1 MFFKNKEEKVIEL
14 IGVHFELV
22 QDTLGLFSKF
32 IDAYCDNAPDGQ
44 LNELS
49 YKVHQKEHEADNARK
64 AIQRQL
70 CEGAFM
76 PFYRENFMRIP
87 DLVDRIPGLAVK
99 ICKEIFLQQLTPPNE
114 IKIYLKQ
121 MTEAV
126 IDTFNKFVEI
136 FEYIPNDF
144 KRILELCEEVSKCEQ
159 RVDKLEWAAKV
170 YIYKTNNTLDKSD
183 KMTIENLVTLVS
195 EIADKIEDI
204 SDYIG
209 LTMIKMKV

>member
-1 MFFKNKEEKVIEL
+1 MFFQNKEEKVIEL
-14 IGVHFELV
+14 MGVHFELV
-22 QDTLGLFSKF
+22 KETLGLFNKF
-32 IDAYCDNAPDGQ
+32 IDAYCEDATAEQ

-64 AIQRQL
+64 AIQRKL

-87 DLVDRIPGLAVK
+87 DLVDIIPGLAVK
-99 ICKEIFLQQLTPPNE
+99 ICKEIFLQQLALPNE

-121 MTEAV
+121 MTESV
-126 IDTFNKFVEI
+126 IDTFNKFIEI

-144 KRILELCEEVSKCEQ
+144 KKILELCEEVSKCEQ

-170 YIYKTNNTLDKSD
+170 YIYKTNTSLDKSD
-183 KMTIENLVTLVS
+183 KITIENLITLVS

-204 SDYIG
+204 ADYIG